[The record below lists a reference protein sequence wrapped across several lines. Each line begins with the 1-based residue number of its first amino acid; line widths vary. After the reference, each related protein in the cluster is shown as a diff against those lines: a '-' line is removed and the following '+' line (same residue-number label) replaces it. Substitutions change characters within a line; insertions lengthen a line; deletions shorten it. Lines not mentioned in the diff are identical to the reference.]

1 MIIDGFAPAVPT
13 ETPLTGATSGTDLG
27 KEEFLKLL
35 VAQLRNQDP
44 MNPSRPEEMASQL
57 AQFSSLEQLINVNT
71 LLTEQTAS
79 YATMAL
85 ALNNS
90 AAIGVL
96 GKDVLAV
103 GDTVSVT
110 GTAGDTITVGVEKGG
125 EATLILYDASGVRV
139 GAREVGPVGA
149 GRQDIELGDAAVALE
164 PGDYRYELVVRGV
177 DGEQLEVQTFTRARI
192 DGLRYGPQGPLL
204 LAGTLE
210 IPLSNIVE
218 ILA

>member
-1 MIIDGFAPAVPT
+1 MNIETSISATA
-13 ETPLTGATSGTDLG
+13 TPLTGATGSPNLG

-79 YATMAL
+79 NATMAL

-90 AAIGVL
+90 AAVGML
-96 GKDVLAV
+96 GKDVLAI
-103 GDTVSVT
+103 GDTVTVT
-110 GTAGDTITVGVEKGG
+110 ATGGDTVTVGVEGG
-125 EATLILYDASGVRV
+125 GVATLNLYDAGGAKV
-139 GAREVGPVGA
+139 GSREVGLVSG
-149 GRQDIELGDAAVALE
+149 GRQDIELGDAAVGLD
-164 PGDYRYELVVRGV
+164 PGDYRYELVVRNV
-177 DGEQLEVQTFTRARI
+177 DGELLEVQTFVRTRI
-192 DGLRYGPQGPLL
+192 DGLRYSPQGPLL
-204 LAGTLE
+204 IAGTLE